1 MTVNPITHY
10 IGSFIDEFALS
21 GITDAVVCPGSR
33 STPLAVL
40 CAAHPDISVHVQ
52 IDERSAGF
60 FALGLAK
67 AKQRPVLLICTS
79 GTAAAN
85 FYPAVV
91 EAHYSRVPIIV
102 LTADRPH
109 ELREV
114 GAPQAINQHFLFGNF
129 VKFFTD
135 SALPEESPQMLR
147 YIRTLASRAAGEAQN
162 RPMGPVHVNVP
173 LREPLMPDLSDEP
186 FGRMRTGR
194 HVSVKTGTQSV
205 DRESLSDVAEMLAEA
220 EKGMIVCGELHSDA
234 DKENIIALSKALQYP
249 ILADPLSNLRNGV
262 HDKSTV
268 IDAYDSFLKD
278 DELKRKL
285 RPDVV
290 IRFGPMP
297 VSKPVFLWLKDDPAI
312 QQIVIDEDGG
322 WRDPTQA
329 SAHMIH
335 CNASVFAEEIMGGLT
350 AAARSS
356 EWLEKWQFVNRR
368 FREHLQTISSED
380 VSFEGN
386 LYRILQHLVPENS
399 SLFVGNS
406 MPIRDVDT
414 FFEKQDRPFRI
425 YSNRGANG
433 IDGVVSSA
441 MGVCEGTKAPVT
453 LVIGDL
459 SFYHDLNGLLA
470 AKKLGIPLTVILVN
484 NDGGGIFSFLPQASE
499 KTHFEDL
506 FGTPTGLDFKHAA
519 ALYGGTYSCPAS
531 WDEFKTAYAPQAD
544 KPGLHLIEIKTDRQS
559 RVQLHRDM
567 LNEAVREVK
576 KQWEL

>member
-21 GITDAVVCPGSR
+21 GVTDAVICPGSR
-33 STPLAVL
+33 STPLAIL
-40 CAAHPDISVHVQ
+40 AAAHPDIHVHVQ
-52 IDERSAGF
+52 IDERSAAF

-67 AKQRPVLLICTS
+67 AQQRPVMLICTS

-85 FYPAVV
+85 FYPAVI

-114 GAPQAINQHFLFGNF
+114 GAPQAIDQHFLFGNF

-135 SALPEESPQMLR
+135 SALPENDPHMLR
-147 YIRTLASRAAGEAQN
+147 YIRTLASRAAGEAGK

-173 LREPLMPDLSDEP
+173 LREPLMPDLSDHP
-186 FGRMRTGR
+186 FERKRTGS
-194 HVSVKTGTQSV
+194 HVSVKTGTHSV
-205 DRESLSDVAEMLAEA
+205 DSDSLSDIKAILADA
-220 EKGMIVCGELHSDA
+220 EKGMIVCGEIHGETE
-234 DKENIIALSKALQYP
+234 KEHILALSDALQYP
-249 ILADPLSNLRNGV
+249 ILADPLSNLRTGA
-262 HDKSTV
+262 HDKSMV

-278 DELKRKL
+278 DELKAVL

-297 VSKPVFLWLKDDPAI
+297 VSKPLFLWLKEDSDI
-312 QQIVIDEDGG
+312 QQIIIDEDGG
-322 WRDPTQA
+322 WRDPTHT
-329 SAHMIH
+329 SAYMIH
-335 CNASVFAEEIMGGLT
+335 SNAGAFADALLSDGFENRP
-350 AAARSS
+350 A
-356 EWLEKWQFVNRR
+356 EWLEKWQFVNQR
-368 FREHLQTISSED
+368 FRYHLQSVSSEEI
-380 VSFEGN
+380 SFEGN
-386 LYRILQHLVPENS
+386 LYRQLQHLLPENS

-414 FFEKQDRPFRI
+414 FFEKQDRQFRI
-425 YSNRGANG
+425 YANRGANG

-441 MGVCEGTKAPVT
+441 MGVCEGTKGPVT

-470 AKKLGIPLTVILVN
+470 GKKLGIPLTVILVN
-484 NDGGGIFSFLPQASE
+484 NDGGGIFSFLPQSSE
-499 KTHFEDL
+499 QTHFEDL

-519 ALYGGTYSCPAS
+519 ALYGGTYSCPES
-531 WDEFKTAYAPQAD
+531 WEEFRQSYAPQAD
-544 KPGLHLIEIKTDRQS
+544 EPGLHIIEIKTDRQS
-559 RVQLHRDM
+559 RVQLHRDL
-567 LNEAVREVK
+567 LNSVVQEVK
-576 KQWEL
+576 KEWEL